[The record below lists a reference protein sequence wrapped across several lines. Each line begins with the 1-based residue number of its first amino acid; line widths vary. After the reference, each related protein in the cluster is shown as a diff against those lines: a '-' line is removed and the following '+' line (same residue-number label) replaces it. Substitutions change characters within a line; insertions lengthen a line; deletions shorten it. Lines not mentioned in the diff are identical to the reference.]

1 MLRKKLLVI
10 LLMLCMGVFYAT
22 AFASDGETNTDVS
35 LFVQAAWIEGEMLR
49 INVTDAQGINSSFA
63 VRLAD
68 FNYAENTEYISI
80 QAVDLGGN
88 TSGVIQIR
96 NPNYIPTV
104 MEIPVVPPVSVTVNP
119 LPLPTPIPS
128 PTPRPLTPDGTGT
141 VIDNVMDSDGIE
153 FFTIGTEDENVFYL
167 IIDRQRSV
175 DNVYLLN
182 AVTEEDL
189 MSLAQ
194 RAGREITPTGSYKIT
209 TENSNNKPANEEEIP
224 PVPPEPIPEPTAQS
238 RANNNTGTL
247 ILLGVIVVGVGVA
260 GYYFKIVKGKKDNF
274 SDDDDYGFDEADD
287 YNEDFENGGDDE

>member
-1 MLRKKLLVI
+1 
-10 LLMLCMGVFYAT
+10 MLCMGVFYVP
-22 AFASDGETNTDVS
+22 AFAGSGESVPIDADVS

-68 FNYAENTEYISI
+68 FNHAENTEYIMI
-80 QAVDLGGN
+80 QAVDMDGN
-88 TSGVIQIR
+88 ASGVIQIR
-96 NPNYIPTV
+96 NPNYVPTV
-104 MEIPVVPPVSVTVNP
+104 QEISASSPVYVTVNP
-119 LPLPTPIPS
+119 LPSPEPAPTPP
-128 PTPRPLTPDGTGT
+128 PVARPLTPDGTGT

-194 RAGREITPTGSYKIT
+194 RAGREITLAAVTPDE
-209 TENSNNKPANEEEIP
+209 TEPADQEESP
-224 PVPPEPIPEPTAQS
+224 PAPPEATPEPS
-238 RANNNTGTL
+238 EERRANNNTGTL
-247 ILLGVIVVGVGVA
+247 VLLGAVVAIVGVA

-274 SDDDDYGFDEADD
+274 SDDDDYGFDDSDD
-287 YNEDFENGGDDE
+287 DNYNDELEGSDDE